1 MKAANWTDTG
11 RVRLVNEDHAF
22 VEANVS
28 GFGFAV
34 VADGMGGHQAGEVA
48 SQMATQYI
56 TEQVKERL
64 RSGMGT
70 EEVISLLRTLIREAN
85 SKVYRHSHTSEQ
97 YMGMGTTV
105 VAAIADE
112 RQVIVAHIGDSRA
125 YVISGPN
132 IVQLT
137 EDHSLVNELLKSGQI
152 NEEEAQNHPRRNVL
166 VRALGTDPEVDI
178 DIVCHPWQEHDVL
191 LLCTDGLSR
200 LVSPEAI
207 VETLRSDAAW
217 NDKAGLLV
225 QQALEAGGDD
235 NITVVLLINEPEE
248 ASSMQEDGTGGRG
261 EAG

>member
-1 MKAANWTDTG
+1 MKTANWTDTG

-22 VEANVS
+22 VEASVS

-34 VADGMGGHQAGEVA
+34 VADGMGGHLAGEVA

-56 TEQVKERL
+56 TDQVKERL

-70 EEVISLLRTLIREAN
+70 EEIIDLLRTLVREAN
-85 SKVYRHSHTSEQ
+85 SKVYHHAHTSAL

-105 VAAIADE
+105 VAAIADYS
-112 RQVIVAHIGDSRA
+112 QVIVAHIGDSRA
-125 YVISGPN
+125 YVISGRN

-152 NEEEAQNHPRRNVL
+152 NEEEALNHPRRNVL

-178 DIVCHPWQEHDVL
+178 DIICHSWQENDVL
-191 LLCTDGLSR
+191 LLCTDGLTR
-200 LVSPEAI
+200 LVSEEAI
-207 VETLRSDAAW
+207 VETIRSDAAW
-217 NDKAGLLV
+217 HEKAGLLV
-225 QQALEAGGDD
+225 EQALEAGGDD

-248 ASSMQEDGTGGRG
+248 ASSKHEEGTGGRG

>member
-70 EEVISLLRTLIREAN
+70 EEVAELLRTLVREAN
-85 SKVYRHSHTSEQ
+85 SKVYLHSHTSEQ
-97 YMGMGTTV
+97 YTGMGTTV
-105 VAAIADE
+105 VAAIADN
-112 RQVIVAHIGDSRA
+112 RQVIIAHIGDSRA
-125 YVISGPN
+125 YVISGRE

-152 NEEEAQNHPRRNVL
+152 NEEEALTHPRRNVL
-166 VRALGTDPEVDI
+166 IRALGTDPEVDI
-178 DIVCHPWQEHDVL
+178 DIVCHSWQENDVL

-200 LVSPEAI
+200 LVSSEAI
-207 VETLRSDAAW
+207 VETIHADADW
-217 NDKAGLLV
+217 HDKAGRLV
-225 QQALEAGGDD
+225 EQALEAGGDD
-235 NITVVLLINEPEE
+235 NITVVLLINESEE
-248 ASSMQEDGTGGRG
+248 TSSEQEDGTGGRG